1 MASGANFFRGTT
13 LDQDSRFFNKH
24 KKLMEKMDFPKCFKH
39 KVDISKVN
47 KEVMNQWITEKI
59 TELLG
64 FEDDIVVS
72 TAINLLEPPHHLEA
86 LNPKEMQVALTG
98 FLEGDAYAFMD
109 ELWTLLLSA
118 QENPTG
124 IPQVFLDKKKKE
136 MEAKRE
142 KEKKQQERLAKRVES
157 FQQSKPTIEA
167 SQPRAPQNDEN
178 SLHLLSL
185 VGETVHL
192 LVAVRPTDA
201 ADILLRVNVKIIGAR
216 DRVLQVNVTVDG
228 TVHRAP
234 LNVAS
239 LLKIVVLRARHLR
252 SRRPSLHRHVKAAT
266 DLPVRRKS
274 RLTKQ
279 DRQLILQLDEIRLR
293 LLCLLPRAKLHLARV
308 GINRLVLRVDE
319 LILRLVAVIV
329 PPAPLVE
336 RRRRRRHLLALE
348 SDPRGLLNEE
358 TIRVVVDPTLEIA
371 DVDLLLENVVDPA
384 RMNDV
389 ATSAP
394 SQDRLR
400 KMNSSVKN
408 DAVVVIPPPT
418 ERIRNSMRLKLIN
431 QALHL
436 CPSNLVWNANWLS
449 CRVPVEDGRLAAHP
463 LLR

>member
-1 MASGANFFRGTT
+1 
-13 LDQDSRFFNKH
+13 
-24 KKLMEKMDFPKCFKH
+24 MDFPKCFKH

-178 SLHLLSL
+178 SRNR
-185 VGETVHL
+185 E
-192 LVAVRPTDA
+192 P
-201 ADILLRVNVKIIGAR
+201 VNRERRRSPSPQSRRRNSPPAR
-216 DRVLQVNVTVDG
+216 RRSPDR
-228 TVHRAP
+228 
-234 LNVAS
+234 
-239 LLKIVVLRARHLR
+239 R
-252 SRRPSLHRHVKAAT
+252 SRRTPSRERQDYRRQRSSSPSERHRRRNRASSSPKRGISPEDRRPSSKASPVKEAKPT
-266 DLPVRRKS
+266 PPRKS
-274 RLTKQ
+274 RHRSSSPTKESTYKARSTADSPARRDQ
-279 DRQLILQLDEIRLR
+279 AASPVPPAKSEVA
-293 LLCLLPRAKLHLARV
+293 PRKT
-308 GINRLVLRVDE
+308 
-319 LILRLVAVIV
+319 VIV

-336 RRRRRRHLLALE
+336 RRRRRQHLLALE

-394 SQDRLR
+394 SQGI
-400 KMNSSVKN
+400 SS
-408 DAVVVIPPPT
+408 T
-418 ERIRNSMRLKLIN
+418 YS
-431 QALHL
+431 
-436 CPSNLVWNANWLS
+436 
-449 CRVPVEDGRLAAHP
+449 
-463 LLR
+463 

>member
-178 SLHLLSL
+178 SRNQ
-185 VGETVHL
+185 TVHL

-201 ADILLRVNVKIIGAR
+201 ADVLLRVNVKIIGAR

-336 RRRRRRHLLALE
+336 RRRRRQHLLALE

-358 TIRVVVDPTLEIA
+358 TIRVVVDPTLE
-371 DVDLLLENVVDPA
+371 NVVDPA

-394 SQDRLR
+394 SQGI
-400 KMNSSVKN
+400 SS
-408 DAVVVIPPPT
+408 T
-418 ERIRNSMRLKLIN
+418 YS
-431 QALHL
+431 
-436 CPSNLVWNANWLS
+436 
-449 CRVPVEDGRLAAHP
+449 
-463 LLR
+463 